1 MNTQWYTIDPTTLDD
16 IRNDRREFKIKDC
29 MAQHVVYH
37 FPDGLVHTTINIC
50 SCDSCLEGKFVG
62 CSVEMGKVVLHSLD
76 DSSDDSNAEYEH

>member
-1 MNTQWYTIDPTTLDD
+1 
-16 IRNDRREFKIKDC
+16 